1 MPSSRR
7 PSAASRTFAARCSKP
22 KRKGSARG
30 DGRSLRVGRRSVR
43 PWWRR
48 GQGGGGGRNLLGRV
62 MLARPDSRKRELGTA
77 AMHLLQGAG
86 FACFPAP
93 PPTWLHLAEAFWK
106 KRGSIRRW
114 SLMTGS
120 KSKSEVMANDEGGG
134 YAICRVGIGRGRRI
148 RRQPGCR
155 RSGPREE
162 EMVQITST
170 GTIWTVP
177 EMSAM
182 RAPACQLCAQ
192 RK

>member
-1 MPSSRR
+1 MGGAFGSV
-7 PSAASRTFAARCSKP
+7 AGASDRGGDAAREEEEAAIS
-22 KRKGSARG
+22 
-30 DGRSLRVGRRSVR
+30 
-43 PWWRR
+43 W
-48 GQGGGGGRNLLGRV
+48 GGLCWLGRIRANANSERQPCICCKG
-62 MLARPDSRKRELGTA
+62 LDSHAFRRLRQLGCIWQKRSG
-77 AMHLLQGAG
+77 
-86 FACFPAP
+86 
-93 PPTWLHLAEAFWK
+93 K